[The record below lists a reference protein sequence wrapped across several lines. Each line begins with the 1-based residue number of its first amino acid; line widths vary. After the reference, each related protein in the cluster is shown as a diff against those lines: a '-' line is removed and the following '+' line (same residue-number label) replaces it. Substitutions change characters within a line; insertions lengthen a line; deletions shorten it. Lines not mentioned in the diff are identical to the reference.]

1 MFASAHLRD
10 VVTRPGGLALSTTTS
25 EGSNPSYVSVLRAG
39 AVPRTISSAIMQEP
53 AAAAVGDSPAAHDV
67 LVLGPT
73 PPATPITTTTYR
85 AAVTAPTPEPL
96 SPYRVYVVQQ
106 GDTASSVASRFDLKT
121 QSIIWSNPDI
131 GSGDSLAIGQKLM
144 VPAADGVVHEVRYGE
159 TLSDIAAIYGVS
171 VDAIISFSGNHLAS
185 ADDIRETQ
193 TLFIPGGQP
202 PAAVPTPQPTPPPPT
217 ATATTEPANTSVP
230 ADDGSSSGSQ
240 QTSLPPSG
248 GSAHGLI
255 WPVVGPI
262 SSYYG
267 PSHPLGIDIDMY
279 ANPTAPVAAAT
290 SGTVIFAGGNPCC
303 SYGYYVEIMS
313 PTGIETLYGH
323 LSQID
328 VTVGET
334 VAQGQIIGNIGCT
347 GYCTG
352 PHLHFEVIDNG
363 VREDPLAYLP

>member
-1 MFASAHLRD
+1 
-10 VVTRPGGLALSTTTS
+10 
-25 EGSNPSYVSVLRAG
+25 
-39 AVPRTISSAIMQEP
+39 MQEP
-53 AAAAVGDSPAAHDV
+53 LAAAAARNDGEQEM

-73 PPATPITTTTYR
+73 SSPTVVTTTTFR

-106 GDTASSVASRFDLKT
+106 GDTASSVASRFNLKT

-144 VPAADGVVHEVRYGE
+144 VPAADGVVHQVRFGE
-159 TLSDIAAIYGVS
+159 TLSDIAAIYGVG
-171 VDAIISFSGNHLAS
+171 VDAILTFSGNHLAS
-185 ADDIRETQ
+185 ADDIRETE
-193 TLFIPGGQP
+193 TLFIPGGEP

-217 ATATTEPANTSVP
+217 ATPTTEPASTGASS
-230 ADDGSSSGSQ
+230 DDGSSVQ
-240 QTSLPPSG
+240 QVSAPPSG
-248 GSAHGLI
+248 GSAKGLI

-267 PSHPLGIDIDMY
+267 PSHPLGIDIDMF

-313 PTGIETLYGH
+313 PAGIETLYGH

-363 VREDPLAYLP
+363 VRVDPLAYLP